1 MKIGYARVS
10 TFEQNLE
17 LQIDDLNKEGCEI
30 IYQEKVSTRKDNRP
44 ERDKVMKMLR
54 KGDTL
59 VIWKIDR
66 YARSVKELNAL
77 IEILKEKEVDFKSIK
92 DPIDTTTA
100 TGRLMYNLLS
110 AFAEFERDMIRERT
124 RAGLASA
131 RARGRIGGRPKGMTE
146 ASKRK
151 AKMAASLYKANDM
164 KVSEIIIELKVS
176 KATFYKYLRY
186 MNVPIMKK
194 GVVHETR

>member
-10 TFEQNLE
+10 TYEQNLE
-17 LQIDDLNKEGCEI
+17 LQIDDLEKEGCEI
-30 IYQEKVSTRKDNRP
+30 IYQEKVSTRKDNRL
-44 ERDKVMKMLR
+44 ERDKAMNMLR

-77 IEILKEKEVDFKSIK
+77 VEILKEKEVDFKSIK

-131 RARGRIGGRPKGMTE
+131 RARGRIGGRPKGITE

-151 AKMAASLYKANDM
+151 AKMAASLYKANEM
-164 KVSEIIIELKVS
+164 RVSEIILELKIS
-176 KATFYKYLRY
+176 KATFYKYLRI

-194 GVVHETR
+194 GYV